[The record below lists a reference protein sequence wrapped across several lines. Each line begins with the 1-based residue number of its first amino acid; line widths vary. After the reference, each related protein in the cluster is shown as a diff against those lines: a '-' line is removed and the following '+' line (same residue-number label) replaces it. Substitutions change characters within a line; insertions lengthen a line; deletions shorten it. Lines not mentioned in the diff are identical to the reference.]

1 VTWHRFEALV
11 QLFLAINHR
20 LLCPLGDMLS
30 PNTLVKLVKQIRG
43 DGAVDITVRE
53 VCPEG
58 IDGLEIV
65 L

>member
-1 VTWHRFEALV
+1 
-11 QLFLAINHR
+11 
-20 LLCPLGDMLS
+20 MLS